1 MGENDNYDK
10 NKNLLILNQIYNWGN
25 KQIYLGIKIVL
36 YEVIN
41 IESFTIVNKDF
52 KIIFCIIKIDID
64 KEIISKS
71 VFFMVKVKE
80 NFIALEV
87 VNNIVNRNLET
98 NNFLIEV
105 LYIKG

>member
-1 MGENDNYDK
+1 
-10 NKNLLILNQIYNWGN
+10 
-25 KQIYLGIKIVL
+25 
-36 YEVIN
+36 
-41 IESFTIVNKDF
+41 
-52 KIIFCIIKIDID
+52 
-64 KEIISKS
+64 
-71 VFFMVKVKE
+71 MVKVKE